1 MFSRICQ
8 MWYSGLWQVF
18 QVSESNTAEERTV
31 NFNIK
36 AKAAK
41 HTKGEALQP
50 SKKSV
55 YKAREWKMSP
65 PHYYI
70 IPFVP
75 ETKQRVFRNMTLKS
89 SLSRKNI
96 WLNYLFPG
104 ISIPGLHTFLQVGCK
119 TSWNLANRIK
129 LLRAM
134 IQTPTTARN
143 ET

>member
-18 QVSESNTAEERTV
+18 QVSESNTVEERTV
-31 NFNIK
+31 NFNIQ

-41 HTKGEALQP
+41 HTKGKALQP

-70 IPFVP
+70 IPFAP
-75 ETKQRVFRNMTLKS
+75 GMKQRSFRNRTLKS
-89 SLSRKNI
+89 SLSRKKSC
-96 WLNYLFPG
+96 LNYLFLG
-104 ISIPGLHTFLQVGCK
+104 ISIQGLDTFLQVGCK

-129 LLRAM
+129 LLRVM
-134 IQTPTTARN
+134 IQTPTTAWN